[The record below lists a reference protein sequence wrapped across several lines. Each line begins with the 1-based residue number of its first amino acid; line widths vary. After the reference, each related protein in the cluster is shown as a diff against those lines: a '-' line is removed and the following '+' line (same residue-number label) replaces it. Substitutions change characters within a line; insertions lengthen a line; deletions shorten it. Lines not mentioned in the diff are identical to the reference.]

1 MKKNVWMFLLFSLV
15 VTFAAWWFFGWIGVL
30 VVGLTGLAVLLYI
43 LYPTF
48 CMVMATRRYG
58 QGDEVECVKW
68 FERSYKR
75 KKYPPNI
82 AITYAYYLIRMGNTQ
97 RSEYILNRLLKDRNR
112 LKKQELMMTRQNLS
126 LLMYRTM
133 RFQEA
138 KELMEQVFE
147 DYKSTSVYGT
157 LGYYKILADTREEAL
172 AFCKEAYDY
181 NNADNVIV
189 DNLIQAYY
197 NVGNYQSAKE
207 LSDGEIA
214 KGGKM
219 LTEKFYH
226 AAQVENKIGDKELA
240 LEYLIK
246 AQECP
251 RSFLTTIPF
260 SAINSLIRE
269 VCAPLGKNPDDYIK
283 VPNPENEF
291 IIEVTQTNDR
301 DFSGREQIEAPQEIK
316 KIESA
321 EEAPTPPKKK
331 KVTGYNPLDE

>member
-1 MKKNVWMFLLFSLV
+1 MKKNVWIFLLFSLV
-15 VTFAAWWFFGWIGVL
+15 VTFGAWWFFGWIGVL

-48 CMVMATRRYG
+48 CMVMATRKYG

-68 FERSYKR
+68 FERGYKR

-97 RSEYILNRLLKDRNR
+97 RSEYILNRLLKDRSR

-138 KELMEQVFE
+138 KELMEEVFE
-147 DYKSTSVYGT
+147 DYKSTSVYGS

-181 NNADNVIV
+181 NNSDYVII

-197 NVGNYQSAKE
+197 NVGNFKAAKE
-207 LSDGEIA
+207 LSDEAIA
-214 KGGKM
+214 KNDKM
-219 LTEKFYH
+219 LTEKFFR
-226 AAQVENKIGDKELA
+226 AAQVENKVGDKELA

-260 SAINSLIRE
+260 SAINDLIRE
-269 VCAPLGKNPDDYIK
+269 VCASLGKNPDEYIK

-291 IIEVTQTNDR
+291 IIDVTQTRDR
-301 DFSGREQIEAPQEIK
+301 DFSEREQIEAPQET
-316 KIESA
+316 EDVA
-321 EEAPTPPKKK
+321 EEAPAPPKKK